1 MTFKEFAVIAV
12 SFGNEMKLGYP
23 QRLTL
28 KAHRDN
34 DGKTKIK
41 SWAKLMGRSRVRER
55 KRKEK
60 GERGRETFIG
70 GRFARVRE
78 DRRGLRWRT
87 RGMRK
92 RGRNRVGNV
101 GEKNGG
107 EGCGTRSGAAPRE
120 ERERKRG

>member
-41 SWAKLMGRSRVRER
+41 SWAKLMAEAGC
-55 KRKEK
+55 
-60 GERGRETFIG
+60 ERG
-70 GRFARVRE
+70 
-78 DRRGLRWRT
+78 
-87 RGMRK
+87 
-92 RGRNRVGNV
+92 
-101 GEKNGG
+101 
-107 EGCGTRSGAAPRE
+107 S
-120 ERERKRG
+120 ERKRGKRERNFHRRTVCSR

>member
-60 GERGRETFIG
+60 GEEGEKLSSEDGLLALERTGGVCGGGREG
-70 GRFARVRE
+70 
-78 DRRGLRWRT
+78 
-87 RGMRK
+87 
-92 RGRNRVGNV
+92 
-101 GEKNGG
+101 
-107 EGCGTRSGAAPRE
+107 
-120 ERERKRG
+120 